1 MSQVGFFPSHCIE
14 ILNEKEIND
23 QILHHLQSRPVSKR
37 RTGKLVS
44 FLRFFFKSRPSK
56 DELMQHGIL
65 RERVFGCDL
74 GERLALTG
82 RDTPLVL
89 DLCATVVEEHGV
101 VDGIYR
107 LSGIVSNLQKLRYV
121 LVNFNTVLHCNYY
134 HTFHVKLI

>member
-1 MSQVGFFPSHCIE
+1 
-14 ILNEKEIND
+14 
-23 QILHHLQSRPVSKR
+23 
-37 RTGKLVS
+37 
-44 FLRFFFKSRPSK
+44 
-56 DELMQHGIL
+56 MQHGIL

-121 LVNFNTVLHCNYY
+121 LLIFNTIAYCKCY
-134 HTFHVKLI
+134 HAFPAKLIQRRLGFAEARILTTKDGG